1 MIKIKQTE
9 DKELL
14 AEILKQLK
22 ENDHYCPCS
31 LTRTQD
37 DKCMCKP
44 FREIINEGNIGTY
57 ECACGRYI
65 ATITKD

>member
-1 MIKIKQTE
+1 MIQIKQTS

-22 ENDHYCPCS
+22 ENDYYCPCR
-31 LTRTQD
+31 LTKTAD

-44 FREIINEGNIGTY
+44 FRDTISSGVAGTY
-57 ECACGRYI
+57 ECACGRYT
-65 ATITKD
+65 ATITED

>member
-1 MIKIKQTE
+1 MIQIKQTK
-9 DKELL
+9 DKALL
-14 AEILKQLK
+14 EEILKQLK

-44 FREIINEGNIGTY
+44 FRETINGNVPGTY

-65 ATITKD
+65 ATITED